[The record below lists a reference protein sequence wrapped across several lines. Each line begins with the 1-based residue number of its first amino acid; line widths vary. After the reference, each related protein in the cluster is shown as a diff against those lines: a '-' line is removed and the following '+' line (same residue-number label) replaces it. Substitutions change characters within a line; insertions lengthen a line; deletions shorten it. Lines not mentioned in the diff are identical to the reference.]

1 MKQAKDFKAI
11 CLFVNQKL
19 NEAQIDILKQ
29 NKNKLILCCS
39 AGFDNIPL
47 QKVKTCGIRVARVP
61 SYSPSSIAEYAVSSI
76 LTLSKNLQKSYEL
89 TKKADFTICG
99 LQCILLEDK
108 VAGVIGT
115 GLIGRKTAE
124 KISGL
129 VSKVIRLA
137 YLDKKYEYIYII
149 FLSTIYI
156 LIYHT
161 EASNFSTQVICYDAY
176 PDNEWMKSIP
186 NAEYV
191 ELEQLL
197 SHSNVISIHV
207 PLLKETH
214 HMINESAISKM
225 KDDVILANTS
235 RGEVVKTSS
244 IAQGL
249 KSGKIFG
256 VALDV
261 FEGEKEL
268 IFKDMTRTGFKN
280 HPELQELS
288 CMNNVIMS
296 SHIAFYTDESVRQ
309 ITEKTFQN
317 FKTFVQNEALDEKAF
332 VI

>member
-47 QKVKTCGIRVARVP
+47 QKVKTSGIRLARVP

-129 VSKVIRLA
+129 VQKVYCKDILIRN
-137 YLDKKYEYIYII
+137 IYI
-149 FLSTIYI
+149 IYI

-161 EASNFSTQVICYDAY
+161 EASNFSMQVICYDAY

-225 KDDVILANTS
+225 KDDVILVNTS
-235 RGEVVKTSS
+235 RGEVVKTSA

-268 IFKDMTRTGFKN
+268 IFKDMTRTGFEN

-288 CMNNVIMS
+288 CMDNVIMS

-317 FKTFVQNEALDEKAF
+317 FKSFVQNESLDEKAF
-332 VI
+332 VV

>member
-1 MKQAKDFKAI
+1 MKQAKDFEAI
-11 CLFVNQKL
+11 GLFVNQKL

-47 QKVKTCGIRVARVP
+47 QKVKTSGIRVARVP

-129 VSKVIRLA
+129 VQKVYCTHILIPNIR
-137 YLDKKYEYIYII
+137 EYI
-149 FLSTIYI
+149 FLQLICI
-156 LIYHT
+156 LIYHIKVT
-161 EASNFSTQVICYDAY
+161 HFSMQVICYDAY
-176 PDNEWMKSIP
+176 PDHEWMKSIP

-191 ELEQLL
+191 DLEQLL

-214 HMINESAISKM
+214 YMINESAISKM
-225 KDDVILANTS
+225 KDDVILVNTS
-235 RGEVVKTSS
+235 RGEVVKTSA

-268 IFKDMTRTGFKN
+268 IFKDMTRTGFEN

-288 CMNNVIMS
+288 RMDNVIMS

-317 FKTFVQNEALDEKAF
+317 FKSFVQNEYLDEKAF
-332 VI
+332 VV